1 MEEGEETLASIC
13 IKKNTASNHG
23 QMLKNT
29 ITTTEMSFTFQN
41 NQAEA
46 YWETVNVLKMLE

>member
-1 MEEGEETLASIC
+1 MASIC
-13 IKKNTASNHG
+13 IKKNTASDHG

-41 NQAEA
+41 DQAEA